1 MDAWQPEARSP
12 GLSDVHIAA
21 QLLTVGGSGYV
32 LIVVALAGVL
42 HAGWNAAAHAITDRV
57 AAQVTIAAAY
67 TLTAVPVAAW
77 AAAPQRGAWP
87 FIVASALMHLAYT
100 AQLMRSYRL
109 GDFGHA
115 YPVARAVAP
124 VIVTAYS
131 VAVLGEHPSARQWLG
146 VALLC
151 SGIAVVAVGR
161 APGAGRPSRA
171 ASLAAITTGFCI
183 AVYTLI
189 DAVGVR
195 RSESVDGYVGW
206 MFLLQGPLLLAG
218 LGLAIPPRRMWARV
232 RPFLGIGLAS
242 GVVSFVA
249 YAAVIWAQ
257 AQSPNATGAI
267 AATREIGIVIA
278 AILGR
283 ILYREP
289 LGRARILGAATA
301 FIGIVVISVT
311 SW

>member
-1 MDAWQPEARSP
+1 VLLRVMNARQPEARSP
-12 GLSDVHIAA
+12 GLSDVHVTAG
-21 QLLTVGGSGYV
+21 VSGYV

-67 TLTAVPVAAW
+67 TLSAIPVAAW
-77 AAAPQRGAWP
+77 AAAPQLGAWP
-87 FIVASALMHLAYT
+87 FIIASALMHLVYT

-131 VAVLGEHPSARQWLG
+131 VAVLGEHPSARQWIG

-161 APGAGRPSRA
+161 APGARRPSRA
-171 ASLAAITTGFCI
+171 ASLAAMTTGFCI

-195 RSESVDGYVGW
+195 RSASVAGYVGW
-206 MFLLQGPLLLAG
+206 MFLLQGPLLLVG

-257 AQSPNATGAI
+257 AQAPNATGAI

-278 AILGR
+278 AILGHV
-283 ILYREP
+283 LYREP
-289 LGRARILGAATA
+289 LGRTRILAAATA
-301 FIGIVVISVT
+301 FIGIVVISV
-311 SW
+311 

>member
-1 MDAWQPEARSP
+1 
-12 GLSDVHIAA
+12 LSDVHVTAG
-21 QLLTVGGSGYV
+21 VSGYV
-32 LIVVALAGVL
+32 LIVVAFAGVL

-57 AAQVTIAAAY
+57 AAQVTIAVAY
-67 TLTAVPVAAW
+67 TLTAAPIAIV
-77 AAAPQRGAWP
+77 APQPQREAWP
-87 FIVASALMHLAYT
+87 YLVASALMHLVYT

-131 VAVLGEHPSARQWLG
+131 VAVLGEHPSDRLWIG
-146 VALLC
+146 VAVLC
-151 SGIAVVAVGR
+151 TGIAVVAVGR
-161 APGAGRPSRA
+161 APGAHRPSRA

-195 RSESVDGYVGW
+195 RSESVAGYVGW
-206 MFLLQGPLLLAG
+206 MFLLQGPLLLVG
-218 LGLAIPPRRMWARV
+218 LGLAIPPRRMWTRV
-232 RPFLGIGLAS
+232 RPFLGVGLAS

-257 AQSPNATGAI
+257 AQAPNATGTV
-267 AATREIGIVIA
+267 AATREIGIVFA

-283 ILYREP
+283 ILYKEP
-289 LGRARILGAATA
+289 LGRTRILGAVTA
-301 FIGIVVISVT
+301 FVGIVVISI
-311 SW
+311 